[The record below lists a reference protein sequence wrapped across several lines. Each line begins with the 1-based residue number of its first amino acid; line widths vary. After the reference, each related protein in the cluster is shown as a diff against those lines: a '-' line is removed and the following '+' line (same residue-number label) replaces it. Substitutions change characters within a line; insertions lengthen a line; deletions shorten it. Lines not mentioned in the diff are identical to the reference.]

1 MHTFFLSLTLAA
13 GISGLLLYG
22 LNRHPL
28 FKLYRRPPSQHLK
41 FITTRL
47 QQVLCVV
54 VWSVT
59 AMLPLSVAFASLGT
73 GSTLA
78 ELLPYLLGMCLL
90 IFLINPKM
98 QLPTTPD
105 LVFTPSLFTASVNI
119 HLTKADQPFTRS
131 TYRQLSILLDTL
143 PRHGIH
149 SVVMA
154 SPMFYYSDGTLRSL
168 ELLERTIQRVGGT
181 LHDKP
186 VPGGDAWLEKLSCA
200 RNDSIK
206 KTPHWINLIFPAGIK
221 SLSPYNHNHAPT
233 TFSQLIIR
241 SPIFFACETSIA
253 QPPCTI
259 PPLI

>member
-1 MHTFFLSLTLAA
+1 
-13 GISGLLLYG
+13 
-22 LNRHPL
+22 
-28 FKLYRRPPSQHLK
+28 
-41 FITTRL
+41 
-47 QQVLCVV
+47 
-54 VWSVT
+54 
-59 AMLPLSVAFASLGT
+59 MLPLSVAFASLGT

-186 VPGGDAWLEKLSCA
+186 VPWWGCLVGKIVMCQKRFNKEDSPLDKLNLSCWHQ
-200 RNDSIK
+200 I
-206 KTPHWINLIFPAGIK
+206 TVTI
-221 SLSPYNHNHAPT
+221 
-233 TFSQLIIR
+233 
-241 SPIFFACETSIA
+241 
-253 QPPCTI
+253 QP
-259 PPLI
+259 